1 MEGKMN
7 SGDAHLAVNYQKLLQ
22 FGLRGF
28 EERARK
34 AKAAL
39 DLTDP
44 ASIDKYH
51 FYDSIFIVID
61 AIKVYANRFVA
72 LAKNLA
78 ENANPKRKK
87 ELLEMQIFALESHMN
102 RQLLLQK
109 LFNQFGLFNVFYKLN
124 LMATLFHMVVLINI
138 CIHI

>member
-1 MEGKMN
+1 M
-7 SGDAHLAVNYQKLLQ
+7 Q

-61 AIKVYANRFVA
+61 AIKVYANRFVD
-72 LAKNLA
+72 LAKSLA

-87 ELLEMQIFALESHMN
+87 ELLEIAHMN

-124 LMATLFHMVVLINI
+124 LMATLFHMAVLINI